1 MTRSLTL
8 PLRLV
13 SEANVRHHWAARAK
27 RVKSQRQTVAYAWLV
42 AQMPRDRKPA
52 NVLLT
57 RYAPRKLDTDNLAG
71 ACKAVRD
78 EIALLCGFDDRDESV
93 RWQYAQE
100 RAKGYA
106 VRCEIEW
113 AP

>member
-1 MTRSLTL
+1 MTSTFTI
-8 PLRLV
+8 PLRVV
-13 SEANVRHHWAARAK
+13 SEANAHTHWRVRQKRAKTQRAIVALVWAA
-27 RVKSQRQTVAYAWLV
+27 QGH
-42 AQMPRDRKPA
+42 PRNRKPA
-52 NVLLT
+52 NVILT
-57 RYAPRKLDTDNLAG
+57 RLAPRRLDSDNAVG
-71 ACKAVRD
+71 AMKHVRD